1 MTKNKKNIADFQKAL
16 QSKAQF
22 IVPDPEAKQE
32 ISIPANEDI
41 AEPAL
46 PEPILDEPI
55 TAAVETEELQP
66 ILTEEVSKSAEAG
79 LLIDEEILN
88 KLKLLA
94 VNSGRNYEDLVRHAL
109 THFLMLKG
117 LRLRDA
123 LMDLYQKEI
132 SLKDL

>member
-22 IVPDPEAKQE
+22 IVPDAEDKTGEIPVIEEPYIETPIEEA
-32 ISIPANEDI
+32 I
-41 AEPAL
+41 AE
-46 PEPILDEPI
+46 
-55 TAAVETEELQP
+55 
-66 ILTEEVSKSAEAG
+66 EEV
-79 LLIDEEILN
+79 LLIDEEIAG

-94 VNSGRNYEDLVRHAL
+94 EHTGRSYDDIVRHAL
-109 THFLMLKG
+109 SHFLMLKG

-123 LMDLYQKEI
+123 LIELYKKEI

>member
-22 IVPDPEAKQE
+22 IVPDAEDKTGEIPVIEEPYIETPSEETIPE
-32 ISIPANEDI
+32 
-41 AEPAL
+41 
-46 PEPILDEPI
+46 
-55 TAAVETEELQP
+55 EEL
-66 ILTEEVSKSAEAG
+66 
-79 LLIDEEILN
+79 LLIDEEIAG

-94 VNSGRNYEDLVRHAL
+94 EHTGRSYDDIVRHAL
-109 THFLMLKG
+109 SHFLMLKG

-123 LMDLYQKEI
+123 LMELYKKDI

>member
-22 IVPDPEAKQE
+22 IVSDVDEKSPE
-32 ISIPANEDI
+32 IPAIEEPYI
-41 AEPAL
+41 ESPAEQETRL
-46 PEPILDEPI
+46 
-55 TAAVETEELQP
+55 TEEL
-66 ILTEEVSKSAEAG
+66 V
-79 LLIDEEILN
+79 IDEEIATQLRI
-88 KLKLLA
+88 LA
-94 VNSGRNYEDLVRHAL
+94 VHSGRSYDELVRHAL

-123 LMDLYQKEI
+123 LMDVYKKDI

>member
-22 IVPDPEAKQE
+22 IVPDANEKTGE
-32 ISIPANEDI
+32 IPAIE
-41 AEPAL
+41 EPYIETSFEEA
-46 PEPILDEPI
+46 I
-55 TAAVETEELQP
+55 TEEEL
-66 ILTEEVSKSAEAG
+66 
-79 LLIDEEILN
+79 LLIDEEIAT

-94 VNSGRNYEDLVRHAL
+94 AHSGRGYDEVVRHAL

-123 LMDLYQKEI
+123 LMELYKKDI